1 MGEVS
6 CEGGL
11 GPRSH
16 LDQRTN
22 RCSGDK
28 RQVGSMA
35 CGRKQRNAAISL
47 NSHSDG
53 IPHPVPLRTSAYVGD
68 HLGTNNSPG
77 NHYSETNLFDRPTL
91 EQTDGL
97 RTHLGDVGRDNMMLN
112 RTYRYDRG

>member
-28 RQVGSMA
+28 RQVGPMA

-47 NSHSDG
+47 SLGADL
-53 IPHPVPLRTSAYVGD
+53 ITMRLLRASAYVGD
-68 HLGTNNSPG
+68 QCRIVEHTYLVR
-77 NHYSETNLFDRPTL
+77 E
-91 EQTDGL
+91 
-97 RTHLGDVGRDNMMLN
+97 MMRCEKNEIICEPL
-112 RTYRYDRG
+112 